1 MRRKLKPLQQ
11 NRMYTSNLMDHLEA
25 GKPLPNR
32 ARVFLG
38 KETRGKISLSKAL
51 LQNYLSAPLK
61 EISTWSGFPPPFLK
75 ELRHFQLI
83 LWAFRLEITAPR
95 HSSPVFHV
103 STAQEKFAPGARAH
117 FHLQGNLF
125 RQMAA
130 EDTLASEKCPHIL
143 HGTPSGGIFPKPPV
157 SRNILHQKKEVSL
170 YLSKFV
176 RHFLFCIG
184 CQVLTSLLVLTSL

>member
-83 LWAFRLEITAPR
+83 LWAFRLEITAP
-95 HSSPVFHV
+95 P
-103 STAQEKFAPGARAH
+103 
-117 FHLQGNLF
+117 
-125 RQMAA
+125 
-130 EDTLASEKCPHIL
+130 
-143 HGTPSGGIFPKPPV
+143 PPV
-157 SRNILHQKKEVSL
+157 PQSFMFQRPRKSLPRGHVHISIFRVIFSDRWQQKTHWLLRSVHIFCMGHPLGEFSL
-170 YLSKFV
+170 NLLSVGIYSTRKK
-176 RHFLFCIG
+176 RFLFTF
-184 CQVLTSLLVLTSL
+184 LSLLGTFSFVQVVKC